1 MCIKKGHYRREDAV
15 PGGHYET
22 LLNKPELCAWN
33 QGWAIWL
40 NRGVKVINWASIL
53 LN

>member
-1 MCIKKGHYRREDAV
+1 MNSRLKTLLNFPNLHLVELMCIKKGHYRREDAV

-33 QGWAIWL
+33 
-40 NRGVKVINWASIL
+40 
-53 LN
+53 